1 MEAQWLQCLARETT
15 PLSATELSQ
24 KTQTSR
30 STIVRFMRVLTSHR
44 IVTEDDT
51 EKYIANN
58 NTRWL
63 TTPAALAGAQRL
75 YPATAEACLQLPSW
89 YASRNFA
96 EPTSLED
103 GPFFATFKKTFW
115 DSLRDDPA
123 KHAAFSLSMEGVYEE
138 DVIKSD
144 AEFIGRK
151 LKQAADMQVSDL
163 KDVLLVDI
171 GGGTGHLLR
180 TFRKLHRELPGMLVL
195 QDRASV
201 VEKVDLKMEGIDLI
215 AHDFFDPQPIKC
227 KIYLSPVLVQRC

>member
-1 MEAQWLQCLARETT
+1 
-15 PLSATELSQ
+15 
-24 KTQTSR
+24 
-30 STIVRFMRVLTSHR
+30 MRVLTSHR

-51 EKYIANN
+51 EKYIANS

-138 DVIKSD
+138 DAIKSD

-180 TFRKLHRELPGMLVL
+180 TFRKLHRELPGILVL

-201 VEKVDLKMEGIDLI
+201 IDKVDFKMIEGVDLI
-215 AHDFFDPQPIKC
+215 PHDFFDPQPIKC